1 MVNRVDFQ
9 FSSSPS
15 YEGDHLLN
23 GFMNET
29 IEKPTKCI
37 GAPKREGRVNITYL
51 VHISNPV

>member
-15 YEGDHLLN
+15 YEGDDLLN

-29 IEKPTKCI
+29 IEIPTKCI
-37 GAPKREGRVNITYL
+37 GALKREGRVNITYL
-51 VHISNPV
+51 VHMSNPV

>member
-9 FSSSPS
+9 FSSSAF
-15 YEGDHLLN
+15 YEGDHLLD

-29 IEKPTKCI
+29 IEIPTKCI

-51 VHISNPV
+51 VHMSNPV

>member
-29 IEKPTKCI
+29 IEIPTKCI
-37 GAPKREGRVNITYL
+37 GALKREGRVNITYL
-51 VHISNPV
+51 VHMSNPV